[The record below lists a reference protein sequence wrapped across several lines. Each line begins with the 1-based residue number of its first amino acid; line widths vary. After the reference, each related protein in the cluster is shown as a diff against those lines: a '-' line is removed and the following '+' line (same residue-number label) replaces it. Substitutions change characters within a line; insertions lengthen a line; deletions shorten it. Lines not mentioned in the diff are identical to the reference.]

1 MINDEDLEQGAAE
14 GFSSKQSY
22 VSKETEIALRDAKK
36 KLAEM
41 ISRPSGQL
49 NEVWLRMM
57 ADYWESK
64 KLMEQTYGE
73 SQMAYGNLSKAA
85 GYEEQNSILK
95 DKIKIAEEEI
105 KALENQNISSD
116 EENNEVDELAET
128 SRDKVTR
135 SKMTKSDLEKE
146 FERDRKKKNK
156 VTFEN

>member
-1 MINDEDLEQGAAE
+1 
-14 GFSSKQSY
+14 
-22 VSKETEIALRDAKK
+22 
-36 KLAEM
+36 
-41 ISRPSGQL
+41 
-49 NEVWLRMM
+49 
-57 ADYWESK
+57 
-64 KLMEQTYGE
+64 
-73 SQMAYGNLSKAA
+73 MAYGNLSKAA